1 MRQVY
6 MDYSATTP
14 VKKEVLDAMIPYFT
28 EHYGNPSSLYTIG
41 LEAKNAISEARQRL
55 ASLIGADEKEIF
67 FTACGTESDNWA
79 LFGVSDA
86 KKKKGNHIIT
96 TKIEHHAILHSCQF
110 LEKHGF
116 DVTYLDVD
124 ENGFVDPEDLKAAI
138 TDQTVMVSIMM
149 VNNEVGT
156 VEPIKELVRVT
167 KEKNK
172 DIIFHTDAVQGLGNV
187 PIDVKD
193 LGVDL
198 MSMSA
203 HKIYGPKGTGALFI
217 KKGVRLSNYIH
228 GGAQEN
234 KHRAGTENLAGIVG
248 FGKAAQ
254 LAQENFDEHVKHCSS
269 LRDYFVQQV
278 LERIPD
284 TQVNG
289 TMEKRHPGN
298 ANITFKFIEGESIL
312 LLLDSKGVY
321 VSTGSAC
328 SSASLTPSHVLTALG
343 VPVEMIHGTVRF
355 SIGDFTTKEDL
366 DYVLDEL
373 TKIVARLREIS
384 SVSEK
389 KGW

>member
-1 MRQVY
+1 

-124 ENGFVDPEDLKAAI
+124 ENGLVDPEDLKAAI

-156 VEPIKELVRVT
+156 VEPVKELVRVT

-289 TMEKRHPGN
+289 TMENRHPGN

>member
-41 LEAKNAISEARQRL
+41 LEAKNAISEARQRV

>member
-41 LEAKNAISEARQRL
+41 LEAKNAISEARQRV

-124 ENGFVDPEDLKAAI
+124 ENGLVDPEDLKAAI
-138 TDQTVMVSIMM
+138 TDQTIMVSIMM

-172 DIIFHTDAVQGLGNV
+172 DIVFHTDAVQGLGNV

>member
-124 ENGFVDPEDLKAAI
+124 ENGLVDPEDLKAAI

-328 SSASLTPSHVLTALG
+328 SSASLTPSPVLTALG

>member
-124 ENGFVDPEDLKAAI
+124 ENGLVDPEDLKAAI

-156 VEPIKELVRVT
+156 VEPVKELVRVT

-289 TMEKRHPGN
+289 TMENRHPGN